1 MPGEVP
7 LTELLDILRETDE
20 PCRQVGAV
28 EVVVVV
34 VVVIV
39 LTVIVLLPDRAPRRN
54 AEVEVKLLE
63 SAVCKEE
70 EVELLELEELE

>member
-1 MPGEVP
+1 MP
-7 LTELLDILRETDE
+7 LTELLDILRETEE

-34 VVVIV
+34 IV
-39 LTVIVLLPDRAPRRN
+39 LTVIVLLAIRDPRRN

-63 SAVCKEE
+63 SDVWKEE
-70 EVELLELEELE
+70 EVELLELDVLE